1 MQSRR
6 TCLARNLSPRV
17 KLRGPPEAVG
27 KLILVRH
34 GESLGNR
41 DRIFAFN
48 PADLPLT
55 PLGYRQAREAAAA
68 IEASFK
74 AELVVASPFVRA
86 HETGRVIA
94 EALQLP
100 LVIEP
105 QLFERDVG
113 SLKGQSYDELE
124 RAPGYDLKRPWAWR
138 PEGGESYEDVKARV
152 GPVIDRLAR
161 EHPTRDVVI
170 VSHGG
175 VMQTLQAHVTG
186 DWRNL
191 HQPVN
196 CGIIVLEHDTSGYRA
211 PLIVGEVCAT
221 DAGG

>member
-1 MQSRR
+1 M
-6 TCLARNLSPRV
+6 
-17 KLRGPPEAVG
+17 G

-41 DRIFAFN
+41 DRVFALN

-55 PLGYRQAREAAAA
+55 ELGYRQAREAAAQIA
-68 IEASFK
+68 ALFK
-74 AELVVASPFVRA
+74 AEQVVASPFVRA
-86 HETGRVIA
+86 RETGRVIA
-94 EALQLP
+94 ESLELP
-100 LVIEP
+100 LDIEP
-105 QLFERDVG
+105 DLYERDVG

-124 RAPGYDLKRPWAWR
+124 RAWGYDVERPWAWR
-138 PEGGESYEDVKARV
+138 PAGGESYEDVKARV
-152 GPVIDRLAR
+152 GPVLDRLAR
-161 EHPTRDVVI
+161 AHPARDVVI

-191 HQPVN
+191 HAPVN
-196 CGIIVLEHDTSGYRA
+196 CGIIVIEHDSSGYRA
-211 PLIVGEVCAT
+211 PLILGEGAAA